1 MYQLRQTEVFFN
13 WLSRLKDRSAK
24 ARILVR
30 LESARQG
37 HLGDT
42 KSLGAGLHEMRVHFG
57 PGYRMYYT
65 RKAGLV
71 VLLLCGGSKATQG
84 KDIARARRI
93 MAQLDQG

>member
-1 MYQLRQTEVFFN
+1 MCQLRQTEVFFT

-37 HLGDT
+37 HFGDT

-71 VLLLCGGSKATQG
+71 VLLLCGGNKASQG

>member
-1 MYQLRQTEVFFN
+1 MCQLQQTEVFFN
-13 WLSRLKDRSAK
+13 WLSRLKDRRAK

-37 HLGDT
+37 QLGDT

-57 PGYRMYYT
+57 PGYWVYYT

-71 VLLLCGGSKATQG
+71 VFLLCGGNKSRQG

-93 MAQLDQG
+93 VAQLERG